1 MSGFAIKLVGELSL
15 PLFVLVAGIIMIA
28 KKDAAGAFISGARS
42 GFSSCV
48 RLLPTLIL
56 LIVAVHMFS
65 ASGALDIVCSFLEPA
80 VKVLHIPKEVLPV
93 VIMRP
98 ISGSGTTAMMQKL
111 LSDVGPDSY
120 AGRCASIIMGASDT
134 IIYTLAVYFG
144 SVGVKRTR
152 HALFVSFAALVFC
165 VAVSVILTDIFF
177 KI

>member
-1 MSGFAIKLVGELSL
+1 MSGGIIKVFGELAM
-15 PLFVLVAGIIMIA
+15 PLFVFAAGIVMIM
-28 KKDAAGAFISGARS
+28 KKDATGAFISGAKS

-65 ASGALDIVCSFLEPA
+65 ASGALDIVCSVLAPLA
-80 VKVLHIPKEVLPV
+80 KLLHIPKEVLPV

-111 LSDVGPDSY
+111 LSETGPDTY
-120 AGRCASIIMGASDT
+120 AGRCASILMGASDT
-134 IIYTLAVYFG
+134 VIYTLTVYFG

-152 HALFVSFAALVFC
+152 HAVFVSFAALVFC
-165 VAVSVILTDIFF
+165 VIMSAALTSIFF
-177 KI
+177 NV